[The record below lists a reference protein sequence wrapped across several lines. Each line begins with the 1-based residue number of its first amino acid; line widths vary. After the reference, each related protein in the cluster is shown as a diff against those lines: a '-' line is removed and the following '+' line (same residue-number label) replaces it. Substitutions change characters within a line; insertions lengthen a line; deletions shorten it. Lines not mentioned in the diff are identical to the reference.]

1 MAESLAG
8 IVRGLI
14 GLAAISDEME
24 PELAQILQSTKVDVK
39 DAALKVKVTLSPEV
53 VVSAL
58 EEA

>member
-14 GLAAISDEME
+14 GLAAISDDIE
-24 PELAQILQSTKVDVK
+24 PGMAQILQSTIVDV
-39 DAALKVKVTLSPEV
+39 DDVSLKVKVTLSPDV

-58 EEA
+58 EDA